1 MSTIIQRSFKILEQL
16 SSYPEGRTL
25 TELAAEMDVPLSAT
39 HRLLSDLVECG
50 YVDKDPRHGD
60 FRLTMQ
66 VVSLGLRFLSASGIS
81 DIAQPALDR
90 LAAQC
95 GELVR
100 LAIVDKDRL
109 IFVAK
114 AQGASQGL
122 RYDPEMG
129 QPVTLSCSAAG
140 FAWLATMDDEEAM
153 RLVVKQGF
161 GAPGDYGP
169 QAPTNLKALMAHVR
183 ATRKRGFS
191 LTVDVFQPAMNSM
204 ATVIRGK
211 DRQVVALLIVAGPMA
226 RLTEDRMMALGPD
239 LLSTAE
245 HLSRSSAVSPMLQ
258 ASGRPRTGATKNPS

>member
-16 SSYPEGRTL
+16 SAHPRGRTL
-25 TELAAEMDVPLSAT
+25 TELAAEMDVPMSAT
-39 HRLLSDLVECG
+39 HRLLTDLVECG

-90 LAAQC
+90 LAGQS

-100 LAIVDKDRL
+100 LAIVDKDQL

-161 GAPGDYGP
+161 GAPKDYGP
-169 QAPTNLKALMAHVR
+169 QAPTNFKSLLTHVR

-191 LTVDVFQPAMNSM
+191 VTVDLFQPAMNSM
-204 ATVIRGK
+204 ATVVRGA
-211 DRQVVALLIVAGPMA
+211 DREVVALLIIAGPMA
-226 RLTEDRMMALGPD
+226 RLTEERMFSLGPA
-239 LLSTAE
+239 LLATAE
-245 HLSRSSAVSPMLQ
+245 ELSRSSAISPMFRAH
-258 ASGRPRTGATKNPS
+258 ASPTATKDST